1 MAWIL
6 LIVAGMFEVA
16 MALSLESSDGFRK
29 LGWVLAFL
37 ITGGLSFYL
46 LALAMRDLPVGTA
59 YAVWTGIGAV
69 GTAGMGI
76 LLFGDPANLWRVGA
90 LLLIVVGIVG
100 LQFAPG
106 S

>member
-1 MAWIL
+1 MAWII
-6 LIVAGMFEVA
+6 LIIGGIFEVA

-29 LGWVLAFL
+29 LGWVVVFL

-69 GTAGMGI
+69 GTAVIGI
-76 LLFGDPANLWRVGA
+76 LLLGESASLWRVGSI
-90 LLLIVVGIVG
+90 LLIVVGIVG
-100 LQFAPG
+100 LRFASG

>member
-6 LIVAGMFEVA
+6 LVVTGMFEVA

-46 LALAMRDLPVGTA
+46 LALAMRDLPATPRKTEHAASSITVRTSG
-59 YAVWTGIGAV
+59 GCDI
-69 GTAGMGI
+69 
-76 LLFGDPANLWRVGA
+76 A
-90 LLLIVVGIVG
+90 LLRR
-100 LQFAPG
+100 AG
-106 S
+106 SGAGFRELG